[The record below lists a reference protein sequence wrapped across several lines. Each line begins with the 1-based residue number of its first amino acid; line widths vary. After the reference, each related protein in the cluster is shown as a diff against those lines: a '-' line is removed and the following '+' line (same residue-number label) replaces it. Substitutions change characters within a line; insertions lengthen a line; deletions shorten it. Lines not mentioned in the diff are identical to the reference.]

1 MESGNLIV
9 DKSFVFGIAI
19 VNYAKVLNS
28 EKEFI
33 FSNQLLRSGTSI
45 GANVWEAQ
53 EPESKRDFVHK
64 MKIALKEANETRYWL
79 EICNETRNKEEE
91 VQKLLLSLDELKRII
106 SKIVI
111 TSKM

>member
-9 DKSFVFGIAI
+9 DKSFDFGIA
-19 VNYAKVLNS
+19 VVSYAKTLNRD
-28 EKEFI
+28 KEFI
-33 FSNQLLRSGTSI
+33 ISNQLLRSGTSI

-79 EICNETRNKEEE
+79 EICKTTRLDGEE
-91 VQKLLLSLDELKRII
+91 VQKLLFSLEELKRII

-111 TSKM
+111 SSKM